1 MFTIEKVMTNERKT
15 TKGSKFSPII
25 KPKTET
31 NTIYKQIR
39 KNWQYSNKTN
49 KK

>member
-1 MFTIEKVMTNERKT
+1 MFTIEKVMTNERKI

-25 KPKTET
+25 KTKTET
-31 NTIYKQIR
+31 NTVYKQIT
-39 KNWQYSNKTN
+39 KNWQYSTETH